1 MGLNL
6 ARFRAPRRGG
16 NPRPARRY
24 PLGAAPLLFALLSLM
39 LGVGLTAG
47 CGESDTQAPPPATQ
61 PARST
66 TTAAPAATP
75 APPSGPLVVYSGR
88 GEVLV
93 GPIIEEFSKATGIKV
108 QVRYGGTSQL
118 AATILEEGKNS
129 PADVFWAQDAGALG
143 AVAKKGG
150 FVKLPDSLLGKVDQ
164 RFRSPK
170 GEWVGVTAR
179 ARVVSYNTTKLS
191 ERDLPDSIFGLTEP
205 KWRGRVGWAPTN
217 GSFQAFVTALRK
229 VEGEQ
234 RARAWLEG
242 MKANQ
247 AKAYPNNNAALLA
260 VASGEVDVALIN
272 HYYLYAQLK
281 EKGPTFPVR
290 NYYPRSGDAG
300 ALVNAAGV
308 GILGTSKQQD
318 AAVRFVEF
326 LLSARAQEF
335 FASDTPADAYEY
347 PVVPGV
353 RIHPEL
359 VPLNQVK
366 SPSFDLSDLD
376 DLDGTLK
383 LLRAVGVI

>member
-1 MGLNL
+1 MGLRL
-6 ARFRAPRRGG
+6 ARFRAPLSRG
-16 NPRPARRY
+16 NPRCARRY
-24 PLGAAPLLFALLSLM
+24 PMGAAPLLFALLSLM
-39 LGVGLTAG
+39 LGVGLAAG
-47 CGESDTQAPPPATQ
+47 CSQGDTQAPPSAAQPSPSGTTAPPA
-61 PARST
+61 
-66 TTAAPAATP
+66 AAPAP
-75 APPSGPLVVYSGR
+75 QSGPLVVYSGR

-93 GPIIEEFSKATGIKV
+93 GPIIEEFSKATGIKA

-118 AATILEEGKNS
+118 AATILEEGRNS

-191 ERDLPDSIFGLTEP
+191 ERDLPDSVFGFTEP

-260 VASGEVDVALIN
+260 VASGEVDAALIN
-272 HYYLYAQLK
+272 HYYLYTQLK
-281 EKGPTFPVR
+281 EKGPAFPVR

-308 GILGTSKQQD
+308 GILGTSKRQD

-335 FASDTPADAYEY
+335 FAGDAPSDAYEY
-347 PVVPGV
+347 PVVPGIK
-353 RIHPEL
+353 IHPEL

-366 SPSFDLSDLD
+366 APSFDLSDLD

-383 LLRAVGVI
+383 LLRDVGII